1 VFSDSGDNLTTT
13 TTNYSDLSCVTQS
26 SVFTKKLNT
35 LILGSKTNTSQ
46 NQIVYRFTAVV
57 TDITLEPKT
66 SYVTTSLNN
75 SSFCGLTSWSTGTET
90 SISGL
95 TCGSITYN
103 DVNDNY
109 FDIIQMNS
117 EKTFI
122 RLGDITNVASTGY
135 PKTLNTQK
143 YYKFGFTISSI
154 IGNTTED
161 GGTSTF
167 SAKLNSQP
175 SADVSIDVSSSDTTE
190 GTVSPSILT
199 FSSTNYNTT
208 QTVTVTGVNDSL
220 IDDNQSYMIVLSSA
234 TSNDSNYS
242 GIDPSNVTVI
252 NNDNDY
258 VTTNTVVIDSLEWY
272 DAAQKYNWANAVSYC
287 SNLSLNSN
295 SDWWLP
301 TSNELGG
308 IRSVSELRYNAYIW
322 SSTTLSNATN
332 RAYCLYFGS
341 IPKIT
346 LFGYKTDSYYVRCV
360 RSIIN

>member
-1 VFSDSGDNLTTT
+1 
-13 TTNYSDLSCVTQS
+13 
-26 SVFTKKLNT
+26 
-35 LILGSKTNTSQ
+35 
-46 NQIVYRFTAVV
+46 
-57 TDITLEPKT
+57 
-66 SYVTTSLNN
+66 
-75 SSFCGLTSWSTGTET
+75 
-90 SISGL
+90 
-95 TCGSITYN
+95 
-103 DVNDNY
+103 
-109 FDIIQMNS
+109 
-117 EKTFI
+117 
-122 RLGDITNVASTGY
+122 
-135 PKTLNTQK
+135 
-143 YYKFGFTISSI
+143 
-154 IGNTTED
+154 
-161 GGTSTF
+161 
-167 SAKLNSQP
+167 
-175 SADVSIDVSSSDTTE
+175 
-190 GTVSPSILT
+190 
-199 FSSTNYNTT
+199 
-208 QTVTVTGVNDSL
+208 
-220 IDDNQSYMIVLSSA
+220 MIVLSSA

-272 DAAQKYNWANAVSYC
+272 TAAQKYNWANAVSYC

-301 TSNELGG
+301 TSNELGE